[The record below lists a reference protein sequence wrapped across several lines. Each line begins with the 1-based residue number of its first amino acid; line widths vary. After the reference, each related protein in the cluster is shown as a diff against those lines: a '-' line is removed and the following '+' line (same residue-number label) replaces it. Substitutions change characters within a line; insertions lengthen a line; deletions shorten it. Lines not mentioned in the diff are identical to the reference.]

1 MGAQFDKIVILD
13 IRGNEICAIEE
24 EMCKN
29 LTQVKRLDAR
39 NNRIKEITPHIKAM
53 MMLQALRLDSNLL
66 EELPIGIG
74 ELYYLEELTFADNKV
89 TEVPP
94 ALFAKLNDSLKILI
108 MADNK
113 IKHLP

>member
-1 MGAQFDKIVILD
+1 
-13 IRGNEICAIEE
+13 
-24 EMCKN
+24 
-29 LTQVKRLDAR
+29 
-39 NNRIKEITPHIKAM
+39 M

-66 EELPIGIG
+66 EELPTGIG

-89 TEVPP
+89 TEVPA
-94 ALFAKLNDSLKILI
+94 ALFAKLSDSLKILI

>member
-1 MGAQFDKIVILD
+1 
-13 IRGNEICAIEE
+13 
-24 EMCKN
+24 MCKN

-66 EELPIGIG
+66 EELPVGIG

-89 TEVPP
+89 TEVPS

>member
-1 MGAQFDKIVILD
+1 
-13 IRGNEICAIEE
+13 
-24 EMCKN
+24 
-29 LTQVKRLDAR
+29 
-39 NNRIKEITPHIKAM
+39 M

-74 ELYYLEELTFADNKV
+74 ELYYLEELTFSDNKV